1 MDCRGLI
8 VERPMGPTVRQV
20 QMLKLASDGLTNK
33 EIANEWGLA
42 EQTVKNHFA
51 ALYPKLGA
59 HDRAHAVALALK
71 RRLI

>member
-8 VERPMGPTVRQV
+8 VERLTSPTARQLEA
-20 QMLKLASDGLTNK
+20 LKLASDGLTNK
-33 EIANEWGLA
+33 EIAQEWGLS

-51 ALYPKLGA
+51 SLYHKLGV
-59 HDRAHAVALALK
+59 HDRSHAVAFCLK